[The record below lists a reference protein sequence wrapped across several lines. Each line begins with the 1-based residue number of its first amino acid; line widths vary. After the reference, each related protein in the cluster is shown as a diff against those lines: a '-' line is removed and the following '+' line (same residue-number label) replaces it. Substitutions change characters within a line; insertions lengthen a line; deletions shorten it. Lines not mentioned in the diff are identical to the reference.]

1 MGGGWETHP
10 AGPGKTR
17 EKINEITQTARYG
30 IAVWEQHVKPFLPY
44 VSSTGTMAPESYVF
58 SLLVNIT
65 AYLLGICVY
74 LRYLYVRKFARF
86 RGPRGVWLN
95 KMATWVG
102 IAACIGLDMVANFQ
116 VSAFAIPHYIGAFL
130 CFIGGT
136 IYFYMQ
142 TAVSYKMM
150 EVIEMPH
157 LHVLRTWLSAISFL
171 LIIIVVACG
180 VTAKMMFTGSGGEER
195 QWLPSDRGYILHI
208 LSSAGEWLLVVAHGA
223 LLLTF
228 LPSFSCITIKA
239 PIIVIE
245 GITEPHL
252 EPIHIISSGNPYR

>member
-1 MGGGWETHP
+1 
-10 AGPGKTR
+10 
-17 EKINEITQTARYG
+17 
-30 IAVWEQHVKPFLPY
+30 
-44 VSSTGTMAPESYVF
+44 
-58 SLLVNIT
+58 
-65 AYLLGICVY
+65 
-74 LRYLYVRKFARF
+74 
-86 RGPRGVWLN
+86 
-95 KMATWVG
+95 MATWVG